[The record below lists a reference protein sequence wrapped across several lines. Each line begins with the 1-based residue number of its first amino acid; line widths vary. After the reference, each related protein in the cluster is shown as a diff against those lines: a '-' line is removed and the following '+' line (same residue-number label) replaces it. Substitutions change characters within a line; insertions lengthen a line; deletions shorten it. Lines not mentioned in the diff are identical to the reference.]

1 MGRRRG
7 DMVLSRLIILRIIIV
22 EKFPIKDRGV
32 WAWPQ
37 APQPKN
43 PAEEDDTLKCLTLN
57 ANRVLF
63 QEIQRTVGN
72 RDSILKECIQNSVCS
87 GTQGR
92 SSNLE
97 PHGYLGESPG
107 EAEGKWSLP
116 WGHRH
121 ERLILGSVF
130 YYMDIGAGKN
140 QFGVPSLT
148 F

>member
-1 MGRRRG
+1 M
-7 DMVLSRLIILRIIIV
+7 
-22 EKFPIKDRGV
+22 
-32 WAWPQ
+32 
-37 APQPKN
+37 
-43 PAEEDDTLKCLTLN
+43 TL
-57 ANRVLF
+57 
-63 QEIQRTVGN
+63 ES
-72 RDSILKECIQNSVCS
+72 RDSNLTECTQDS

-140 QFGVPSLT
+140 QSGVPSLA